1 MQNEVSTPRLTTR
14 LDALV
19 QAQQAR
25 GIVWASIGR
34 LLYVVAGA
42 TLVGIVHQSLGQLA
56 LAGSLAVIGV
66 ALSVRSLQVARRG
79 AHLGWFALGGAVFD
93 VVVIAS
99 SPWTWRL
106 GDAAA
111 GGNLVAQSP
120 FQYLVFLTLALNAL
134 TLRPL
139 LPVVVALAA
148 ATQQLL
154 LTGLGGTE
162 VALRLGAPA
171 EGIATAG
178 AIWSAA
184 TILLVGLALAVLA
197 RGVRRLA
204 RDGARADQES
214 AQELDQQFEAEAG
227 SRLAQLAQEVSQ
239 QAHELRAPLRLITL
253 GLSNSRVCAQGL
265 VQSVERSPADDLRTP
280 GGIFHRN
287 VDALNDGLRM
297 SEGAVARLG
306 ELIASLEKLPEQ
318 QPGNGGTAPSAVL
331 PQPTREPELQAPPA
345 A

>member
-1 MQNEVSTPRLTTR
+1 MQNEVGRTGLTTR

-19 QAQQAR
+19 HVHQAR

-34 LLYVVAGA
+34 LAYVVAGA
-42 TLVGIVHQSLGQLA
+42 TVIGVVHQGLGQIA
-56 LAGSLAVIGV
+56 LAGSLALVGI
-66 ALSVRSLQVARRG
+66 ALCVRSLQLARRR
-79 AHLGWFALGGAVFD
+79 AHLGWAALGGAVFD

-111 GGNLVAQSP
+111 GGTLVAQSP

-139 LPVVVALAA
+139 LPLLVALAA
-148 ATQQLL
+148 AAQQVL
-154 LTGLGGTE
+154 LTGLAGRE
-162 VALRLGAPA
+162 AALRLGAPA
-171 EGIATAG
+171 EGISLAG

-184 TILLVGLALAVLA
+184 TIVLVGVSLAVVA

-227 SRLAQLAQEVSQ
+227 SRLARLAQQVSE
-239 QAHELRAPLRLITL
+239 QAHELRTPLRLISL
-253 GLSNSRVCAQGL
+253 GLSNSRVCVQAL
-265 VQSVERSPADDLRTP
+265 IQSVEGSQASDLRTP

-287 VDALNDGLRM
+287 VDALADGLRM
-297 SEGAVARLG
+297 SEGAVGRLN
-306 ELIASLEKLPEQ
+306 EQIASLERLPEQ
-318 QPGNGGTAPSAVL
+318 QPGNGGTPHPPVSPETAA
-331 PQPTREPELQAPPA
+331 EPELQAPPA